1 MSTSSCPTLTV
12 AVSRCLDCVRRLSSA
27 AFEATLSPLKEKPL
41 LRHAALPQ
49 AASREREADDDDDD
63 DDDDDADDDDDDD
76 EPGPFC
82 ADFGIR
88 KEQAAYSIIPLPPRF
103 KFLMSYEMANK
114 KPIICQSKTQMGF
127 HRSRSNQR
135 P

>member
-1 MSTSSCPTLTV
+1 MKIRVGLIRRLVMSTSSCPTLTV

-27 AFEATLSPLKEKPL
+27 AFEATLSPLKIKPL

-49 AASREREADDDDDD
+49 AASREREADNDDDD

-88 KEQAAYSIIPLPPRF
+88 KEQAAYSIIPLTPRF
-103 KFLMSYEMANK
+103 KVLDELRDGQQK
-114 KPIICQSKTQMGF
+114 GQ
-127 HRSRSNQR
+127 
-135 P
+135 